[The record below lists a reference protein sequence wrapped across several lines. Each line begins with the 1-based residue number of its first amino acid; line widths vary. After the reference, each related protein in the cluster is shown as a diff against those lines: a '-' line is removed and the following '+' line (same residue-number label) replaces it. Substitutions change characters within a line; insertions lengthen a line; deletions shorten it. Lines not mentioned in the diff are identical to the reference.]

1 MLAKL
6 LWRSRNV
13 FEGGKWEERA
23 VREAL
28 GSRTGLCGSIGDGIF
43 GKGQLGGGAAGGP
56 TDSPGMLLRR
66 AMLGGRPPWSA
77 GYTLSRWSSR
87 RG

>member
-6 LWRSRNV
+6 LWRSRND
-13 FEGGKWEERA
+13 FEGGNWEERL

-28 GSRTGLCGSIGDGIF
+28 GSRIGLCGSIGYGIF
-43 GKGQLGGGAAGGP
+43 GRGQLGGGAAGGP

-66 AMLGGRPPWSA
+66 AMLGGRPLRSV
-77 GYTLSRWSSR
+77 GYILSRWSSR
-87 RG
+87 CG